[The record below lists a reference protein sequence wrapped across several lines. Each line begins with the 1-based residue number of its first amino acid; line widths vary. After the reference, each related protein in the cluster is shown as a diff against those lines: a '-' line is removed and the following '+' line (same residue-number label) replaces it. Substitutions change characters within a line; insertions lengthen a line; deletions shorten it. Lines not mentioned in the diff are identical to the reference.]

1 MELIPFKRPTDH
13 YEEEIG
19 GIDEQIC
26 ELIRKRKDI
35 SNNNPGY
42 PPFEYISKWAE
53 KFNLYENQ
61 LKSVFSSLWN
71 ESSYKPVVEPDGFR
85 KNLQILKIIEKDDSL
100 FYVTFI
106 RQYSNASLI
115 NFNIDRNDISDSSNC
130 KSKHSSF
137 ELFIGE
143 EYNCRM
149 KSGCGSGEHYCYNFV
164 VSPALPD
171 DVSGIDLTFIEY
183 EIPLMEK
190 KKVDEIII
198 HL

>member
-1 MELIPFKRPTDH
+1 MELMPFRRPTDH
-13 YEEEIG
+13 YDERIIK
-19 GIDEQIC
+19 IDEQIC

-53 KFNLYENQ
+53 EFNLYENQ
-61 LKSVFSSLWN
+61 LKSVFGSLWN
-71 ESSYKPVVEPDGFR
+71 EAPYKPVVKPNGFR
-85 KNLQILKIIEKDDSL
+85 MNLPVLKIVEKDNCL
-100 FYVTFI
+100 FSITVI
-106 RQYSNASLI
+106 RQYSNASII
-115 NFNIDRNDISDSSNC
+115 NFNIDKSDISDSSNC
-130 KSKHSSF
+130 KSKYSSF

-149 KSGCGSGEHYCYNFV
+149 KSGSGAGDYFFYSFV

-171 DVSGIDLTFIEY
+171 DVSGIDLTFKEY
-183 EIPLMEK
+183 EMPLIEK
-190 KKVDEIII
+190 KEITEVVI